1 MTGNVST
8 TGQVL
13 GASTTAGAGV
23 ALLPNTSG
31 NSVFRYFLIAT
42 IAVCAGVLLMRIAK
56 LASVKLSR

>member
-1 MTGNVST
+1 MTGNIPS

-13 GASTTAGAGV
+13 GASTTAGAGI

-42 IAVCAGVLLMRIAK
+42 IAVCAGVLLMRAAK
-56 LASVKLSR
+56 MATAKRSK